1 MSSINTKKILKFDK
15 TYIMGILNVTPD
27 SFYDGGKFFGTEAAI
42 QRAKSIINDGADI
55 IDIGGESTRP
65 GAIKISAEEE
75 KKRIIP
81 VIEKIRKENTDIII
95 SADTYKS
102 EVAKDAIKAG
112 ADIIND
118 ISGGMFDPDI
128 LKIVA
133 ENDIYYVIMHIKGT
147 PDTMQNNPAYSEKG
161 VVNDIIEYFSERI
174 KIAESNGIKRDKIIL
189 DPGIGFGKTLRHN
202 IEILRD
208 LDKFK
213 QFNLPILIGTSRKSM
228 IGNILN
234 KKPEERLYGT
244 LATVAFSIIK
254 GADIVRVHDVA
265 ETKDVVAILDAIVR
279 NKSGE
284 ING

>member
-102 EVAKDAIKAG
+102 EVAKDAINAG

-202 IEILRD
+202 LEILRD